1 MPKMMQ
7 YTEEFREQ
15 AVRFVFDEMGPDE
28 SRKEACW
35 RLGVKLNVKPVTLY
49 NWVKAATPAS
59 AKGHQRVTQPGTVD
73 ELRAQVVALKK
84 ENREL
89 VRTNEILQAASA
101 FFGAVL
107 DRQSK
112 K

>member
-7 YTEEFREQ
+7 YTDEFKEQ
-15 AVRFVFDEMGPDE
+15 AVRFVFDEMEPDE

-35 RLGVKLNVKPVTLY
+35 RLAGKLTVKPVTLY

-59 AKGHQRVTQPGTVD
+59 AKGRQRAVEPGTIE
-73 ELRAQVVALKK
+73 ELRAQLVALKK

-89 VRTNEILQAASA
+89 VRTNEILQSASA